1 MLKISV
7 LLGFFVI
14 FTALIWALGLRPGE
28 EDAFLKYLVFASQLL
43 YGNMCYDL
51 MKSMREIPSSD
62 SFWSSVMRVIGE
74 ILAWFAATF
83 VLLVLAAK
91 VFLLAYVGL
100 LGALITYG
108 YVFWRVMPKFQPLY
122 KEASAR
128 APKKSALS

>member
-1 MLKISV
+1 MLKLFII
-7 LLGFFVI
+7 LGFFFI

-28 EDAFLKYLVFASQLL
+28 EDAYLKYLVFASQLL

-62 SFWSSVMRVIGE
+62 SFWSSVMKVVGE
-74 ILAWFAATF
+74 IIIWFAATIT
-83 VLLVLAAK
+83 LLYVAAK

-128 APKKSALS
+128 AQKKSAP